1 MLGAVKIANV
11 INEIPMAYKDID
23 AVMAAQNKLVEI
35 VHQLRQVM
43 CVKG

>member
-11 INEIPMAYKDID
+11 INEIPTAYKDIN

-43 CVKG
+43 CVMG